1 MAEYTRKERA
11 NQESKNP
18 PAYVTGASNLGVVG
32 RIQQTSTMEFPTAS
46 MDPVFMQTAPIP
58 MGPAR
63 YRPVTQ
69 NPMLYAPGTVHMST
83 ADRLEQRITEA
94 RRAANMLRPFGARGL
109 SLADSAERQAEFLQ
123 GLLNGT
129 RSADGGYVP
138 DQLSATEKAYYSG
151 ESRADAES
159 QSADYDS
166 PTPGRYPNWGGLA
179 APQGY
184 WEQVAWLTNNAPGA
198 LSALAEEGLKPGDVA
213 NATEVFYAKRTSQT
227 VAELL
232 TMGLQYKA
240 LQIVS
245 VLPPR
250 QRVLVAALVDEER
263 KQHAAAAEQ
272 AANARGAAGT
282 RGGTPD
288 TVRGESVGAQAA
300 SAAPVEG
307 EEENLLMTG
316 FNSILNA
323 LMVPLEY
330 SVQASRAGNIL
341 LRTVSPFAAVE
352 GDTGLL
358 DTTAAPRSEQEG
370 GVLGLLRQAWDSAA
384 PGALNQQGLSGLRT
398 EYGDFAVDLAVDFYM
413 ATQSEDPNAMQN
425 FLRLHESDPNA
436 QALINQMIN
445 GTDTGGDRTAA
456 SLFVEVAALDQGN
469 WGNLYAQ
476 TFGLEP
482 DPDND
487 LQNLAFSTTRD
498 VANVSSWFVMDPL
511 LYGGTIVKGLQAAR
525 WAANA
530 NQFGGS
536 VATAIR
542 GDKAV
547 RRWYDSFGA
556 ALKAVDDV
564 REGTNLAAQR
574 NAQSRLNRFIKREAL
589 YGSAGLAQLGRK
601 WKLYTADDWARFYDD
616 LDTAE
621 KLAKGQ
627 PVNFPFI
634 DPSKRGAEFLSQ
646 YGAQARQEAT
656 RAARAAR
663 PNPER
668 VWDAARA
675 EGMQKAAQGPKRT
688 LMMPHMSRTS
698 EAFASLSGKILGSSV
713 MSRGGPGVARM
724 EKLLDDVVP
733 EWRTMNADERTEA
746 LFTALGSE
754 DIADLVGARLSD
766 FVAMDAGGQRTAVA
780 RFLDRFVTA
789 YGSRERLTSALGTDR
804 KGYRRRGWY
813 FGRGDL
819 TFSEAVV
826 AKVDRWRRLGA
837 TLPDSRFGI
846 VTADASDADKVYQI
860 MRWAGIDHAAAT
872 LFKDFWIGASENARM
887 VAYTGIVRSS
897 LRANGMHLVA
907 PEVEAEVLE
916 RVTGIASRELHA
928 PFSVA
933 RHGGVMR
940 DIEKAANDIHAQQQ
954 AAAKAAKAAG
964 EDIPPVESVSTIA
977 RTLEKEARQP
987 GGALRTYVSPSMHAG
1002 GELSSAQYIGQTSP
1016 VAWMPNFAALDRYT
1030 ARKSMLNA
1038 LLFSNNV
1045 SSLIVDAWVLGT
1057 LGGPRFQLRN
1067 GVEDVGLYAL
1077 TGGTVGNFAR
1087 GRKLSQT
1094 VREASARDDMRLRAA
1109 TLDRKKAAEEL
1120 DAARLKFDNG
1130 EIDKRDLRVAEDR
1143 LKRAANVLQHLEKSN
1158 KVGANQKL
1166 GFVRTSLVRLS
1177 DRVSRDAVSGRV
1189 NDNMAARFSQWLV
1202 PTTSKQER
1210 LLAAEGGREAAADLQ
1225 IKAILRN
1232 KLMLVVDKELRGIPV
1247 RLRRGAEIPELS
1259 PRQQQAMAATERLLK
1274 SEYGTI
1280 YRDNAAETSRHLADG
1295 TYPAVDDMGDYTI
1308 IEGEVFRRIFFDA
1321 GYTTERVGARLNE
1334 NQARTMMQHLQF
1346 IVGNGRLGQA
1356 ALERLP
1362 RFWEAYNAAG
1372 ASNGL
1377 AMREIVEEVL
1387 SEARRGKDWPMFAS
1401 RFRKIATDGELK
1413 FVEDL
1418 LTDMASTFT
1427 TRRGQWN
1434 ESLWKALRT
1443 EDDKG
1448 GAYFRIW
1455 DDAEQ
1460 KSVVHDMDFMDGT
1473 FDAPESILVYRGEPA
1488 LLPATRGGYERFTN
1502 WAWETMGRSL
1512 ARMTREPLWYGNYLD
1527 AAYQLEPLRLKYA
1540 NIFGEAQ
1547 ADRMITDLAAER
1559 AYNLTM
1565 AYVDNPATRTQLAWS
1580 VRNIARYYRAVED
1593 FGRRL
1598 IRVGK
1603 NDPIAYWKATL
1614 AWQASQDFG
1623 FVNND
1628 QYGNAYFMYPFSRA
1642 ALTHLAAI
1650 GVDAKF
1656 AQAPVA
1662 FGGNVQWISPS
1673 ADPNQWIPTLS
1684 SPWAAVS
1691 LQPLIRRLPMFTE
1704 FLNLPEFAQVSE
1716 DTAKQI
1722 ESNLFGDIAAD
1733 TTVESAYDG
1742 LGGEFASSLYSALPP
1757 NFKKLA
1763 TLGGTLYGGQP
1774 PGTFGNKIAMKTFML
1789 MAAAGLA
1796 PTAEEWVTGDN
1807 ASKFLADLDRH
1818 TIQVSV
1824 LSLIFGTMAPASPQY
1839 MDDNLTIAAREA
1851 GWESLVPAL
1860 RDAITASTDN
1870 GRTWEDAYISWTAAN
1885 PNSGAFVVTRRKGS
1899 EYGFVEPLSGN
1910 VDYIRQ
1916 NRDLWDTVPNGV
1928 TVFAPNTGEESY
1940 KSYKA
1945 MQMFNASEFK
1955 DLEQYGTELVTQYAY
1970 QQYLLSKSDFEADTA
1985 GVAKYNPDGS
1995 INEQYALAETA
2006 WQDTKR
2012 ALVTQ
2017 FPGLETRLNLREQK
2031 DRDDWIDE
2039 ANQIVTAGRELA
2051 TRGNGKAQET
2061 MSLIES
2067 YLDAM
2072 NDMNRARTDYS
2083 MDFAEESPLIKDA
2096 WDATVSSWLAGLEV
2110 VDEDSART
2118 IVYTLTKALSKNW
2131 DVEGFGG

>member
-1 MAEYTRKERA
+1 MAEYTRKERD
-11 NQESKNP
+11 NQENKNA

-32 RIQQTSTMEFPTAS
+32 RIQAASTPEFPTAS
-46 MDPVFMQTAPIP
+46 IDPVFMQTAPFP
-58 MGPAR
+58 MGPQR
-63 YRPVTQ
+63 WRPVTQ
-69 NPMLYAPGTVHMST
+69 NPMLYAPGTVHAAT
-83 ADRLEQRITEA
+83 ADRIEQRMIEA
-94 RRAANMLRPFGARGL
+94 RRAANMLRPFGDRGL
-109 SLADSAERQAEFLQ
+109 SLADQAERQAEFLQ

-129 RSADGGYVP
+129 RTENGGYVP
-138 DQLSATEKAYYSG
+138 DQLSATERAYYSG
-151 ESRADAES
+151 ETRTDAES
-159 QSADYDS
+159 EWADYDS
-166 PTPGRYPNWGGLA
+166 PSPGRYPNWGGLA
-179 APQGY
+179 APKGY

-198 LSALAEEGLKPGDVA
+198 LAALAEEGLRPGDVA
-213 NATEVFYAKRTSQT
+213 NATEIFYAKRTSQT

-245 VLPPR
+245 ILPSR
-250 QRVLVAALVDEER
+250 QRVLVAALLDEER
-263 KQHAAAAEQ
+263 KQHAAAAKQ
-272 AANARGAAGT
+272 AADARGAAGD

-288 TVRGESVGAQAA
+288 AVRGDNAGAMVTPA
-300 SAAPVEG
+300 SPIEG
-307 EEENLLMTG
+307 EEENFLLTG
-316 FNSILNA
+316 FNVAMEVLLA
-323 LMVPLEY
+323 PLEK
-330 SVQASRAGNIL
+330 VTQVA
-341 LRTVSPFAAVE
+341 RTVNLGYRSALDPTLTSPAGTSYE
-352 GDTGLL
+352 QIMREQGIGGLPEFL
-358 DTTAAPRSEQEG
+358 GALWTSTAPGTLNPVKIAE
-370 GVLGLLRQAWDSAA
+370 LRQ
-384 PGALNQQGLSGLRT
+384 
-398 EYGDFAVDLAVDFYM
+398 EHGDFATDLAVDFYL
-413 ATQSEDPNAMQN
+413 ATQSDDPNAMQN
-425 FLRLHESDPNA
+425 FLRRHESDPNA
-436 QALINQMIN
+436 QAFINQMIN
-445 GTDTGGDRTAA
+445 GTDTGGDKTAA
-456 SLFVEVAALDQGN
+456 SLFVQVAATDQGN
-469 WGNLYAQ
+469 WGNLFAE

-482 DPDND
+482 SPDND
-487 LQNLAFSTTRD
+487 LQNLVFSTVRD
-498 VANVSSWFVMDPL
+498 GANVSSWFMFDPL
-511 LYGGTIVKGLQAAR
+511 LYAGKITKVMQAAR
-525 WAANA
+525 WGINA
-530 NQFGGS
+530 GRFGGT
-536 VATAIR
+536 VGGAIR
-542 GDKAV
+542 GSKSV
-547 RRWYDSFGA
+547 RRYYDNFGA
-556 ALKAVDDV
+556 ALKAVDDARKGSDLGAV
-564 REGTNLAAQR
+564 KAAQR
-574 NAQSRLNRFIKREAL
+574 RLDKFTKRESL
-589 YGSAGLAQLGRK
+589 YADAGLAGIGRR

-616 LDTAE
+616 LEVAE
-621 KLAKGQ
+621 KLASGK
-627 PVNFPFI
+627 PVPLPFI
-634 DPSKRGAEFLSQ
+634 DPAKRGMEYL
-646 YGAQARQEAT
+646 AQFGPEARRE
-656 RAARAAR
+656 AARAAAAGVPDPR
-663 PNPER
+663 R
-668 VWDAARA
+668 VYDAARA
-675 EGMQKAAQGPKRT
+675 FDSQMASQGPKRT
-688 LMMPHMSRTS
+688 LMMPHMSRAS
-698 EAFASLSGKILGSSV
+698 EAFGSLAGKILP
-713 MSRGGPGVARM
+713 SRSGPGVARM
-724 EKLLDDVVP
+724 ESLLDDVVP
-733 EWRTMNADERTEA
+733 EWRTMNADQRTEA
-746 LFTALGSE
+746 LFTAMGSE
-754 DIADLVGARLSD
+754 DIANMVGARLSD
-766 FVAMDAGGQRTAVA
+766 FVAMDAAGQRTAVA
-780 RFLDRFVTA
+780 RFLDRFVTG
-789 YGSRERLTSALGTDR
+789 YGSRERLTSVLGTDR

-846 VTADASDADKVYQI
+846 VTADATDADKVYQI

-887 VAYTGIVRSS
+887 VAYTGIVRSA

-940 DIEKAANDIHAQQQ
+940 DIDKAANDIHAQQQ
-954 AAAKAAKAAG
+954 AAAQAAKAAG
-964 EDIPPVESVSTIA
+964 QEVPPVESVSTIA
-977 RTLEKEARQP
+977 RRLEKEARQP
-987 GGALRTYVSPSMHAG
+987 GGPLRTFVSPSMHAG

-1016 VAWMPNFAALDRYT
+1016 VAWMPNFAALDRYS

-1038 LLFSNNV
+1038 LLFNNNV

-1077 TGGTVGNFAR
+1077 TGGSVGNFAR

-1094 VREASARDDMRLRAA
+1094 VREASARDDARLRAA

-1120 DAARLKFDNG
+1120 DVARMKFDRG
-1130 EIDKRDLRVAEDR
+1130 EIDKRDLRVAEDK
-1143 LKRAANVLQHLEKSN
+1143 LKRAANVLNHLEKSN

-1166 GFVRTSLVRLS
+1166 GFIRTSFIRLS
-1177 DRVSRDAVSGRV
+1177 DRVSRDAVTGRV
-1189 NDNMAARFSQWLV
+1189 NDNMVARFSQWLV

-1225 IKAILRN
+1225 VKAILRN
-1232 KLMLVVDKELRGIPV
+1232 KLMLVRDPELRGIPI
-1247 RLRRGAEIPELS
+1247 RLRRGVEVAELS
-1259 PRQQQAMAATERLLK
+1259 PRQQQALSATERLLK

-1280 YRDNAAETSRHLADG
+1280 YRDNAAETSRHLSDG
-1295 TYPAVDDMGDYTI
+1295 TFPAVDDMGDYTI
-1308 IEGEVFRRIFFDA
+1308 IDGEVFQRIFFDG
-1321 GYTTERVGARLNE
+1321 GYTTERVGGRLNE
-1334 NQARTMMQHLQF
+1334 NQARAMMQHLQF

-1362 RFWEAYNAAG
+1362 RFWEAYNAPG

-1377 AMREIVEEVL
+1377 AMREVVEEVL
-1387 SEARRGKDWPMFAS
+1387 AEARRGKDWPMFAS

-1418 LTDMASTFT
+1418 LTDMAATFT
-1427 TRRGQWN
+1427 TRRGRWN

-1443 EDDKG
+1443 EDEKG

-1473 FDAPESILVYRGEPA
+1473 FEAPESILVYRGEPA
-1488 LLPATRGGYERFTN
+1488 LLPATQKGYQQFTN

-1527 AAYQLEPLRLKYA
+1527 AAYQLEPLRLRYA
-1540 NIFGEAQ
+1540 KIFGEAQ

-1565 AYVDNPATRTQLAWS
+1565 SYVDNPAIRTQLAWN

-1603 NDPIAYWKATL
+1603 NDPIAYWKAAL

-1623 FVNND
+1623 FIHND
-1628 QYGNAYFMYPFSRA
+1628 QYGNSYFMYPFTRA

-1691 LQPLIRRLPMFTE
+1691 LQPLIRSLPVFTE
-1704 FLNLPEFAQVSE
+1704 FLNLPEFLQVSE
-1716 DTAKQI
+1716 DTAKEI
-1722 ESNLFGDIAAD
+1722 ESNLFGDISAD
-1733 TTVESAYDG
+1733 TRVQSAYEG
-1742 LGGEFASSLYSALPP
+1742 IGGEFASSLYAVLPA
-1757 NFKKLA
+1757 NFKKLIA
-1763 TLGGTLYGGQP
+1763 IGGAVYGGQP
-1774 PGTFGNKIAMKTFML
+1774 PGTFGNKVAMKTFMI

-1796 PTAEEWVTGDN
+1796 PTAEEWVTGDT
-1807 ASKFLADLDRH
+1807 ASEFIADLDRH
-1818 TIQVSV
+1818 AVNV
-1824 LSLIFGTMAPASPQY
+1824 AALSLLFGLMAPASPQY
-1839 MDDNLTIAAREA
+1839 MEDNATLAAREA

-1860 RDAITASTDN
+1860 RDAIKASTDN
-1870 GRTWEDAYISWTAAN
+1870 GRTWEEGYTSWVASN

-1899 EYGFVEPLSGN
+1899 EYGYVEPLSGN

-1916 NRDLWDTVPNGV
+1916 NKDLWEAAPTGM
-1928 TVFAPNTGEESY
+1928 TVFAPNTGAESY

-1955 DLEQYGTELVTQYAY
+1955 DMYQYGTELVTQYAY
-1970 QQYLLSKSDFEADTA
+1970 QQYLLNKADFEADTA

-1995 INEQYALAETA
+1995 INEQYAMAETA

-2017 FPGLETRLNLREQK
+2017 FRGLETRLNLREEK

-2039 ANQIVTAGRELA
+2039 AEQIVTAGRELSK
-2051 TRGNGKAQET
+2051 RGNAKAIET
-2061 MSLIES
+2061 MGLIES

-2072 NDMNRARTDYS
+2072 NDMNRARTEYGV
-2083 MDFAEESPLIKDA
+2083 DFAEESPLIKDA
-2096 WDATVSSWLAGLEV
+2096 WEGAVSSWLAGIQS

-2118 IVYTLTKALSKNW
+2118 IVYTLTRALSKNW
-2131 DVEGFGG
+2131 EVEGFGG

>member
-1 MAEYTRKERA
+1 MSEYTRRERD
-11 NQESKNP
+11 NQENKNAP
-18 PAYVTGASNLGVVG
+18 DYMTGASNLGVVG
-32 RIQQTSTMEFPTAS
+32 RIQATSTMEFPTAA
-46 MDPVFMQTAPIP
+46 MNPVVMQTAPIP
-58 MGPAR
+58 MGPQR
-63 YRPVTQ
+63 WRPISQ
-69 NPMLYAPGTVHMST
+69 NPMLYAPGTVHAAT
-83 ADRLEQRITEA
+83 ADRIEQRMIEA
-94 RRAANMLRPFGARGL
+94 RRAANMLRPFGDRGL
-109 SLADSAERQAEFLQ
+109 SLADQAERQAEFLQ

-138 DQLSATEKAYYSG
+138 DQLSATERAYYSG
-151 ESRADAES
+151 ETRAAAES
-159 QSADYDS
+159 EWQGYDS
-166 PTPGRYPNWGGLA
+166 PTPGRYPNWGGIQ
-179 APQGY
+179 APRGY
-184 WEQVAWLTNNAPGA
+184 WAQVAWLGKNAPGA
-198 LSALAEEGLKPGDVA
+198 LSALAEEGLSPSDVA

-240 LQIVS
+240 LQIVAL
-245 VLPPR
+245 LPTR
-250 QRVLVAALVDEER
+250 QRVLVAAMLDEER
-263 KQHAAAAEQ
+263 KQHAAAAKQ
-272 AANARGAAGT
+272 AADARGAAGS

-288 TVRGESVGAQAA
+288 TVRGESAGA
-300 SAAPVEG
+300 SVTPAAPVEG
-307 EEENLLMTG
+307 EEENFLAAG

-323 LMVPLEY
+323 LLVPLEL

-341 LRTVSPFAAVE
+341 LRTVTPFAAVE
-352 GDTGLL
+352 GYSGLL
-358 DTTAAPRSEQEG
+358 DTSAAPLADQEA
-370 GVLGLLRQAWDSAA
+370 GVLGLLQQAWDSAT
-384 PGALNQQGLSGLRT
+384 PGALNQQRLGELRT
-398 EYGDFAVDLAVDFYM
+398 EYGDFAVDLAVEFYT

-425 FLRLHESDPNA
+425 FLRRYESDPNA

-456 SLFVEVAALDQGN
+456 GLFVEVAATDQGN

-482 DPDND
+482 NPDND

-498 VANVSSWFVMDPL
+498 LANVSSWFIMDPL
-511 LYGGTIVKGLQAAR
+511 LYGGKIIKGIQAAR
-525 WAANA
+525 WAVNA
-530 NQFGGS
+530 NRFGGS
-536 VATAIR
+536 IATAIR
-542 GDKAV
+542 ADGSV

-556 ALKAVDDV
+556 ALKAVDDA
-564 REGTNLAAQR
+564 REGTNLAAQK
-574 NAQSRLNRFIKREAL
+574 NAQKRLNRFIKREAL
-589 YGSAGLAQLGRK
+589 YGSAGLAQLGKR
-601 WKLYTADDWARFYDD
+601 WKLHTADDWARFYDD

-634 DPSKRGAEFLSQ
+634 DPSKRGSEFLAQ
-646 YGAQARQEAT
+646 YGAQAREDAT
-656 RAARAAR
+656 RAAQAAR
-663 PNPER
+663 PDPRR
-668 VWDAARA
+668 VWDASRA
-675 EGMQKAAQGPKRT
+675 EAMQMAAQGPKRT
-688 LMMPHMSRTS
+688 LMMPHMSWTS

-733 EWRTMNADERTEA
+733 EWRTMNADQRTEA
-746 LFTALGSE
+746 FFTALGQE
-754 DIADLVGARLSD
+754 EIANMVGYRLSD
-766 FVAMDAGGQRTAVA
+766 FVAMDTGGQRTLVG

-789 YGSRERLTSALGTDR
+789 YGSRERLTSTLGTDR

-813 FGRGDL
+813 FGKGDL
-819 TFSEAVV
+819 TFSEAVA
-826 AKVDRWRRLGA
+826 AKMDRWRRLGA

-846 VTADASDADKVYQI
+846 VTADATDADKVYQI

-872 LFKDFWIGASENARM
+872 LFKDFCIGASENARM
-887 VAYTGIVRSS
+887 VAYTGIVRIV
-897 LRANGMHLVA
+897 LRAYGMHVVA

-916 RVTGIASRELHA
+916 RVTGIAARELHA

-940 DIEKAANDIHAQQQ
+940 DIEKAANEIHAQQQ
-954 AAAKAAKAAG
+954 AAARAAKAAG
-964 EDIPPVESVSTIA
+964 QEIPPVDSVSTIA
-977 RTLEKEARQP
+977 RRLEKEARQP
-987 GGALRTYVSPSMHAG
+987 GGPLRTYVSPSMHAG

-1016 VAWMPNFAALDRYT
+1016 VAWMPNFAALDRYS

-1038 LLFSNNV
+1038 LLFNNNV

-1087 GRKLSQT
+1087 GRKVSQV
-1094 VREASARDDMRLRAA
+1094 VRESSARDDRRLRAA
-1109 TLDRKKAAEEL
+1109 TLDRKKAVEEL
-1120 DAARLKFDNG
+1120 DVARLKFERG
-1130 EIDKRDLRVAEDR
+1130 EIDKRDLRIAEER

-1166 GFVRTSLVRLS
+1166 GFVRTSFIRLS
-1177 DRVSRDAVSGRV
+1177 DRVSRDATTGFV
-1189 NDNMAARFSQWLV
+1189 NDNMAARFAQWLV
-1202 PTTSKQER
+1202 PTTSRQER
-1210 LLAAEGGREAAADLQ
+1210 LLAAEKGREATADLQ
-1225 IKAILRN
+1225 VKAILRN
-1232 KLMLVVDKELRGIPV
+1232 KLMLVVDKELRGIPI
-1247 RLRRGAEIPELS
+1247 RLRRGAEVAELS
-1259 PRQQQAMAATERLLK
+1259 PRQQQALSATERLLK

-1295 TYPAVDDMGDYTI
+1295 TFPTVDDMGDYTI
-1308 IEGEVFRRIFFDA
+1308 IDGQVYQRIFFDS
-1321 GYTTERVGARLNE
+1321 GYTTERVGFRLNE
-1334 NQARTMMQHLQF
+1334 NQARAMMQHLQF

-1362 RFWEAYNAAG
+1362 RFWEAYNAPG

-1377 AMREIVEEVL
+1377 AMREIAEEVL
-1387 SEARRGKDWPMFAS
+1387 IEARRGKEWPMFAA

-1418 LTDMASTFT
+1418 LTDMAATFT
-1427 TRRGQWN
+1427 TRRGKWN
-1434 ESLWKALRT
+1434 DPLWKRLRT
-1443 EDDKG
+1443 EDENGK
-1448 GAYFRIW
+1448 AYFRIW
-1455 DDAEQ
+1455 DDAEET
-1460 KSVVHDMDFMDGT
+1460 SVVHDIDFMNGT
-1473 FDAPESILVYRGEPA
+1473 YEAPESILVFRGEPA
-1488 LLPATRGGYERFTN
+1488 LLPATQAGYERFTN

-1540 NIFGEAQ
+1540 KIFGEAQ

-1565 AYVDNPATRTQLAWS
+1565 AYVDNPATRTQLAWH

-1593 FGRRL
+1593 FSRRL

-1623 FVNND
+1623 FVHND
-1628 QYGNAYFMYPFSRA
+1628 QYGNSYFMYPFSRA
-1642 ALTHLAAI
+1642 ALSHLAAI

-1656 AQAPVA
+1656 AQVPVA

-1691 LQPLIRRLPMFTE
+1691 LQPLIRSLPVFTE
-1704 FLNLPEFAQVSE
+1704 FLKLPEFARVSE
-1716 DTAKQI
+1716 DTAKEI
-1722 ESNLFGDIAAD
+1722 EANLFGDISAD
-1733 TTVESAYDG
+1733 TSVESAYEG
-1742 LGGEFASSLYSALPP
+1742 FGGEFTSSLYSAMPP
-1757 NFKKLA
+1757 NFKKLVA
-1763 TLGGTLYGGQP
+1763 IFGGIYGDQP
-1774 PGTFGNKIAMKTFML
+1774 PGTFGNKVAMKTFML
-1789 MAAAGLA
+1789 MAAAGQV

-1807 ASKFLADLDRH
+1807 AANFLADLDRH
-1818 TIQVSV
+1818 AIQVSM

-1839 MDDNLTIAAREA
+1839 MDDNLTLAAREA

-1860 RDAITASTDN
+1860 RDAITASTEN
-1870 GRTWEDAYISWTAAN
+1870 GRTWEDAYISWTASN
-1885 PNSGAFVVTRRKGS
+1885 PSSGAFVVTRRKGA
-1899 EYGFVEPLSGN
+1899 EYGYVEPLSGN

-1916 NRDLWDTVPNGV
+1916 NRDLWETVPNGV
-1928 TVFAPNTGEESY
+1928 TLFAPNTGAESY

-1955 DLEQYGTELVTQYAY
+1955 DLYQFGTELVTQYAY
-1970 QQYLLSKSDFEADTA
+1970 QQYLLNKVDFEADTA
-1985 GVAKYNPDGS
+1985 GVAKYNPDGT
-1995 INEQYALAETA
+1995 INEQYSLAETA

-2017 FPGLETRLNLREQK
+2017 FPGLETRLNLREEK

-2051 TRGNGKAQET
+2051 KRGNSKAQET
-2061 MSLIES
+2061 MGLIES

-2072 NDMNRARTDYS
+2072 ADMNRARTDYGA
-2083 MDFAEESPLIKDA
+2083 DFSEESPLIKEA
-2096 WDATVSSWLAGLEV
+2096 WDATVSAWLADLET

-2118 IVYTLTKALSKNW
+2118 IVYTLTRALSKNW
-2131 DVEGFGG
+2131 DVEGFGV